1 MTDTVST
8 VHGVRLLHCGV
19 DGPMLADE
27 AGAVE
32 LIAVALA
39 QRADLVVVPV
49 ARLDPKFFTL
59 SSGLAGAIVQK
70 LVNYR
75 LRLAVVGDISGHLAA
90 SNAFRDW
97 VRESNRGRQTWF
109 VDGAAELDARL
120 AAG

>member
-1 MTDTVST
+1 
-8 VHGVRLLHCGV
+8 
-19 DGPMLADE
+19 MLADE

>member
-1 MTDTVST
+1 MADTVST
-8 VHGVRLLHCGV
+8 AHGVRILHCAV
-19 DGPMLADE
+19 DGPTLADE

-39 QRADLVVVPV
+39 QRADLVVIPV
-49 ARLDPKFFTL
+49 ARLDPGFFRL

-75 LRLAVVGDISGHLAA
+75 LRLAVVGDIDDHLAA
-90 SNAFRDW
+90 SEAFRDW

-109 VDGAAELDARL
+109 VDSAADLDSRL